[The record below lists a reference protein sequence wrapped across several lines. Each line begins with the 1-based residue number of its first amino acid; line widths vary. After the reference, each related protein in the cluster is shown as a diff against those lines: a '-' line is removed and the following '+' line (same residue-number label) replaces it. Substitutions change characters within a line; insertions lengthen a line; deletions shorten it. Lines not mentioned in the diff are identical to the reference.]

1 MEPATYDVVIVGGGP
16 AGLSAALLL
25 GRCRFR
31 VLVVDAGRPRNR
43 RVLHMHGFLGRDGVA
58 PGELLRAGRREIRR
72 YGVALRRGEVI
83 AAERTES
90 GFTVTLA
97 SGVRVAAGRLLLAT
111 GVRDP
116 LPEIPGIA
124 PLYGRSVFHCPFC
137 DGWEVRDRPL
147 ALYGHGSG
155 AARFA
160 EKLTR
165 WSRDL
170 VLLTDG
176 PSRLRPTDRAA
187 LDRVGV
193 VVRSERIARLAGRG
207 GKLARVCF
215 ANGDELA
222 REVLFF
228 GSHPQQSCGLARELG
243 VRFTEHGMV
252 QAARLQDTQVPGL
265 YVAGDAC
272 RDVQLAIVAAAEG
285 AKAAVAIHADL
296 DRLRLRAEAVPE
308 PAIPPPLGMA
318 GPAKTRVAD
327 PRTVQPAAQPSSSR
341 VRRKLGTKVSRK

>member
-1 MEPATYDVVIVGGGP
+1 MKPATYDVVIVGGGP

-43 RVLHMHGFLGRDGVA
+43 RVLHMHGFLGRDGAA
-58 PGELLRAGRREIRR
+58 PGELLSAGRREIRR
-72 YGVALRRGEVI
+72 YGVALLDGEVTT
-83 AAERTES
+83 AERTDS
-90 GFTVTLA
+90 GFVVTLA
-97 SGVRVAAGRLLLAT
+97 EGTRIAAGRLLLAT

-116 LPEIPGIA
+116 LPEVPGIEA
-124 PLYGRSVFHCPFC
+124 LYGRSVFHCPFC
-137 DGWEVRDRPL
+137 DGWEARDRPL
-147 ALYGHGSG
+147 ALYGRGGG

-165 WSRDL
+165 WSHDL

-176 PSRLRPTDRAA
+176 PSHLRPADRAA
-187 LDRVGV
+187 LDRLGV
-193 VVRSERIARLAGRG
+193 VVRREKIARLAGRG
-207 GKLARVCF
+207 GRLQRICF
-215 ANGDELA
+215 TNGDELP

-228 GSHPQQSCGLARELG
+228 GSRPQQSCSLARELG

-252 QAARLQDTQVPGL
+252 QAARLQDTHVPGL

-285 AKAAVAIHADL
+285 AKAAVAIHSDL
-296 DRLRLRAEAVPE
+296 DRLRLRAAAVPE
-308 PAIPPPLGMA
+308 PAIPPPLA
-318 GPAKTRVAD
+318 TPGPASTRVHA
-327 PRTVQPAAQPSSSR
+327 PAARQPSSSR
-341 VRRKLGTKVSRK
+341 VRRKLGTNVSRK